1 MSLNEMSTIRDR
13 RAQNIRI
20 RRAVV
25 DDTPQIAEL
34 VNYYARLGEMLPRPL
49 LYLYQG
55 IRDFVVAEEDGQI
68 IGCGALRVMWSD
80 LAEIRSL
87 AVAESHRRRGIGA
100 LIARELIAE
109 AERLGL
115 TRVFALTYQVRFFE
129 TLGFREVSKE
139 SLPQKSWT
147 DCLTCPKVT
156 MCDEVPV
163 MLELAPG
170 AGRPANGHVPFDEEA
185 VHQSLRTD
193 YGSRITHRE

>member
-1 MSLNEMSTIRDR
+1 MTQGK

-25 DDTPQIAEL
+25 DDAPQIAEL

-55 IRDFVVAEEDGQI
+55 IRDFVVAEEEGQI

-87 AVAESHRRRGIGA
+87 AVAKSHRRRGIGA
-100 LIARELIAE
+100 LIADELIAE

-129 TLGFREVSKE
+129 RLGFQEVPKE

-163 MLELAPG
+163 MLELTPA
-170 AGRPANGHVPFDEEA
+170 AGQRSNGRVPFDEE
-185 VHQSLRTD
+185 VIQSLRPD
-193 YGSRITHRE
+193 GVLREGIRNT

>member
-1 MSLNEMSTIRDR
+1 MSTTQGKS
-13 RAQNIRI
+13 AQNIRI

-25 DDTPQIAEL
+25 NDTPQIAEL
-34 VNYYARLGEMLPRPL
+34 VNHYARLGEMLPRPL

-87 AVAESHRRRGIGA
+87 AVADSHRRRGVGA
-100 LIARELIAE
+100 LIAGELIAE

-115 TRVFALTYQVRFFE
+115 TRVFALTYQVAFFE
-129 TLGFREVSKE
+129 SIGFQEVPKE

-163 MLELAPG
+163 MLELTPA
-170 AGRPANGHVPFDEEA
+170 AGRRTNGHVPFDDE
-185 VHQSLRTD
+185 VIQSLRPD
-193 YGSRITHRE
+193 GVLREA